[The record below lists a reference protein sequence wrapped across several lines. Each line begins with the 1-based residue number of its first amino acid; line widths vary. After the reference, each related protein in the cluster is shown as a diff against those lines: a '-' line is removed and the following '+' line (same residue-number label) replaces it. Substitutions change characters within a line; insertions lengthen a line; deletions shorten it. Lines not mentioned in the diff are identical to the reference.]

1 MNVQVHTVLFTI
13 VTVAFLAL
21 AGVLIIFTSDQGIHT
36 LAAAIITGIL
46 GLWVP
51 SPVQP
56 VVAMPAIVQPIEAKK
71 E

>member
-1 MNVQVHTVLFTI
+1 MNDPHTVLFTI

-21 AGVLIIFTSDQGIHT
+21 AGVLVVFTSDPAMHT
-36 LAAAIITGIL
+36 LAVAIITGIL

-56 VVAMPAIVQPIEAKK
+56 KS
-71 E
+71 

>member
-1 MNVQVHTVLFTI
+1 MTNTPHTVLFAI

-21 AGVLIIFTSDQGIHT
+21 AGVLVVFTSDPAMHT
-36 LAAAIITGIL
+36 LAVGIITGIL

-56 VVAMPAIVQPIEAKK
+56 VQTKQ
-71 E
+71 

>member
-1 MNVQVHTVLFTI
+1 MTNNAHTVLFTI

-21 AGVLIIFTSDQGIHT
+21 AGVLVVLTNDPSLHT
-36 LAAAIITGIL
+36 LAVAIITGIL

-56 VVAMPAIVQPIEAKK
+56 IALKSQE
-71 E
+71 